1 MIRITELAR
10 KTGASVDE
18 LRYLERKG
26 FVSPVRAKLK
36 RREVRQY
43 QDADIQ
49 KMQLTIKYRRQ
60 GFTWDVA
67 FQKALQEL
75 QNPRLFDQTRHEQQP
90 IEEQGNRR

>member
-10 KTGASVDE
+10 RIGASVDE

-26 FVSPVRAKLK
+26 FVSPVRTKLK

-43 QDADIQ
+43 QDGDVQ
-49 KMQLTIKYRRQ
+49 KVQLTIKYRRQ

-75 QNPRLFDQTRHEQQP
+75 QNPRLFDQARLF
-90 IEEQGNRR
+90 GDR